1 MLKFVSTTA
10 LAVLVWLSFVGY
22 SAFGGFWMNPVV
34 AEGDSE
40 AFFAHAVEKLQT
52 HNLGATSLV
61 LIEDGVIA
69 NQFHHGPKD
78 NINPDTVFAAASMSK
93 WMAAYA
99 MMTLVAD
106 GRADLDVPVNR
117 YLTRWQLPVG
127 EFGNEGVTIRRLLSH
142 TAGFADDLG
151 FGDYGADETL
161 PDLEVELTNPR
172 ASSGMPVDIRVSL
185 QPGTQW
191 RYSGASYLL
200 LELLVEE
207 ISGQPFEDY
216 VRTAILEPLEMSRTG
231 YGFIDTIPNSAGL
244 LQTDGTR
251 VTGHQY
257 ASSAATAL
265 VISSS
270 DLANF
275 VVAQIGATAA
285 NAPLSPEW
293 VEAMR
298 APHGRSAG
306 FDIWGLGT
314 ILYAPSRSGDFIF
327 GHDGANEPAI
337 NTAARLNPE
346 NGDALIVLVSGHP
359 SLASS
364 IGSDWVFWQSGTP
377 DLFSTDDVLA
387 SMLPPGLAGTLV
399 ILIAA
404 VLRRKRSRRTEVN
417 PGVS

>member
-1 MLKFVSTTA
+1 V
-10 LAVLVWLSFVGY
+10 
-22 SAFGGFWMNPVV
+22 
-34 AEGDSE
+34 
-40 AFFAHAVEKLQT
+40 
-52 HNLGATSLV
+52 
-61 LIEDGVIA
+61 
-69 NQFHHGPKD
+69 
-78 NINPDTVFAAASMSK
+78 
-93 WMAAYA
+93 
-99 MMTLVAD
+99 
-106 GRADLDVPVNR
+106 
-117 YLTRWQLPVG
+117 
-127 EFGNEGVTIRRLLSH
+127 
-142 TAGFADDLG
+142 
-151 FGDYGADETL
+151 
-161 PDLEVELTNPR
+161 
-172 ASSGMPVDIRVSL
+172 
-185 QPGTQW
+185 
-191 RYSGASYLL
+191 
-200 LELLVEE
+200 
-207 ISGQPFEDY
+207 ISG
-216 VRTAILEPLEMSRTG
+216 
-231 YGFIDTIPNSAGL
+231 
-244 LQTDGTR
+244 
-251 VTGHQY
+251 
-257 ASSAATAL
+257 
-265 VISSS
+265 S
-270 DLANF
+270 DLAKF
-275 VVAQIGATAA
+275 VAAQIGATAA
-285 NAPLSPEW
+285 NAPLSPDW